1 MSFVKKQDYRRS
13 TLRENIMHIPSTFKE
28 DDPTKLLKIMQEN
41 AFATIITNDSD
52 GLPIATSLPFLI
64 KQKNDQFILQ
74 AHFAKANPQ
83 WEHLEKNKQV
93 LVIFNGPHCYISP
106 TWYKTQGV
114 PTWNYVT
121 VHAYGSATLFD
132 SKKTATLIE
141 TLSDKYEATIATPWK
156 AHNSGIKNY
165 AENLLD
171 HIIGFE
177 ITVQKLQG
185 KVKISQNKTDDD
197 LKSVVKA
204 LQQSSS
210 EQELKIARLIQTQLK
225 KATNNE

>member
-1 MSFVKKQDYRRS
+1 
-13 TLRENIMHIPSTFKE
+13 MHIPSSFKE
-28 DDPTKLLKIMQEN
+28 DNPTKLLEIMQEN
-41 AFATIITNDSD
+41 AFATIITTDPD
-52 GLPIATSLPFLI
+52 GLPVATSLPFLI
-64 KQKNDQFILQ
+64 KQKNDQFTLQ

-93 LVIFNGPHCYISP
+93 LVTFNGPHCYISP
-106 TWYKTQGV
+106 TWYRAQGV
-114 PTWNYVT
+114 PTWNYVA

-132 SKKTATLIE
+132 NKRTAALIE
-141 TLSDKYEATIATPWK
+141 TLSDKYEATMETPWK
-156 AHNSGIKNY
+156 AQSAGVKNY

-177 ITVQKLQG
+177 ITVHKLQG
-185 KVKISQNKTDDD
+185 KVKISQNKTIDD

-210 EQELKIARLIQTQLK
+210 EQEQKIAQLIQTQLK